1 MTNALG
7 PRVRVV
13 SAPPKKD
20 FSMEIVFENGEKRT
34 VDLAPYLQGPIF
46 KPLQDDS
53 EACKRIKIEG
63 GALAWDNGADID
75 PDVLYYQL
83 PPVGRVVSVPPSES

>member
-13 SAPPKKD
+13 SATPKKA

-34 VDLAPYLQGPIF
+34 VDLAPY
-46 KPLQDDS
+46 
-53 EACKRIKIEG
+53 
-63 GALAWDNGADID
+63 
-75 PDVLYYQL
+75 
-83 PPVGRVVSVPPSES
+83 